1 MLSCGRMPQL
11 LSLCD
16 LLYADA
22 RRRCA
27 EGPLVVAVKSQF
39 SHGSTVPIPS
49 RGRPDSA
56 SGPRSVYDID
66 VAEGINWFEACIL
79 VRKPYNDPVNAA
91 DESYNSTVL
100 PEYI

>member
-1 MLSCGRMPQL
+1 MQMQDEDVLR
-11 LSLCD
+11 
-16 LLYADA
+16 AHW
-22 RRRCA
+22 
-27 EGPLVVAVKSQF
+27 VVAVKSQF

-79 VRKPYNDPVNAA
+79 VRKLYNDPVNAA